1 MKSHVGMGYEVCPIC
16 LTKHDETVL
25 LDKRLRN
32 TLERDNFTGFSL
44 CPPCKELSEEYVAIV
59 IITDDEN
66 SKVTLQTANR
76 TGEII
81 HIKRVACRKI
91 FNMEPRD
98 MMWGTEELATK
109 LKGIIHESNA

>member
-1 MKSHVGMGYEVCPIC
+1 MKSHAGLGYDVCPIC
-16 LTKHDETVL
+16 LTKHNETVL
-25 LDKRLRN
+25 LDKRLKE

-59 IITDDEN
+59 IVTNDEN

-81 HIKRVACRKI
+81 RIKHEAVKRI

-109 LKGIIHESNA
+109 LKGMMYESNA